1 VDWFGQGA
9 QVRIHSNVWGHL
21 EMAPPGEHRMRIAM
35 TAMVAL
41 GAIALVTVAESTSAR
56 ATDIDDYRWDHDRAA
71 DCRVIETRTTNRWG
85 DDVTIRRRV
94 CQ

>member
-1 VDWFGQGA
+1 MD
-9 QVRIHSNVWGHL
+9 N
-21 EMAPPGEHRMRIAM
+21 
-35 TAMVAL
+35 
-41 GAIALVTVAESTSAR
+41 
-56 ATDIDDYRWDHDRAA
+56 YRWDHDRAA